1 MSSNELTHH
10 GIKGMRWGVR
20 RYQNEDGSLTYSGK
34 KRALRMRDQYTKF
47 SKDKKYRDKDGNL
60 TYSGRKKDLRMK
72 ERYSELTGKQ
82 LRGYAVVKNNQSKNV
97 KKTNQKKISEMSDNE
112 LRDRINR
119 INLEKQ
125 YTDLIKN
132 ADSINKQ
139 SEGKSFIKTV
149 RSDVIKPVA
158 IDLGRQALK
167 SGGVKIL
174 NNLVKNPELKFYTNN
189 KKKS

>member
-20 RYQNEDGSLTYSGK
+20 RYQN
-34 KRALRMRDQYTKF
+34 
-47 SKDKKYRDKDGNL
+47 KDGTL
-60 TYSGRKKDLRMK
+60 TKAGRKKMAKLDK
-72 ERYSELTGKQ
+72 EYSKLTGQ
-82 LRGYAVVKNNQSKNV
+82 NRNRNAESPNTRLSKM
-97 KKTNQKKISEMSDNE
+97 TDDEI
-112 LRDRINR
+112 RTRINR
-119 INLEKQ
+119 INLEKD
-125 YTDLIKN
+125 YLDLIN
-132 ADSINKQ
+132 NQDSINKQ

-174 NNLVKNPELKFYTNN
+174 NTLVKNPELKLYTNN

>member
-20 RYQNEDGSLTYSGK
+20 RYQNKDGSLTK
-34 KRALRMRDQYTKF
+34 A
-47 SKDKKYRDKDGNL
+47 
-60 TYSGRKKDLRMK
+60 GRKKMAKLDK
-72 ERYSELTGKQ
+72 EYSKLIGQNRNTDKESLNAKSLPT
-82 LRGYAVVKNNQSKNV
+82 
-97 KKTNQKKISEMSDNE
+97 KKKKLSDMTDDE
-112 LRDRINR
+112 IRARINR
-119 INLEKQ
+119 INLERD
-125 YTDLIKN
+125 YLDLIN
-132 ADSINKQ
+132 NQDSINKQ

-167 SGGVKIL
+167 SGGVKVL
-174 NNLVKNPELKFYTNN
+174 NSLVKNPELKLYTNN

>member
-20 RYQNEDGSLTYSGK
+20 RYQNKDGSLTK
-34 KRALRMRDQYTKF
+34 A
-47 SKDKKYRDKDGNL
+47 
-60 TYSGRKKDLRMK
+60 GRKKMAKLDK
-72 ERYSELTGKQ
+72 EYSKLTGQ
-82 LRGYAVVKNNQSKNV
+82 NRNRNRNTESPNTRLSK
-97 KKTNQKKISEMSDNE
+97 MSDDE
-112 LRDRINR
+112 IRSRINR
-119 INLEKQ
+119 INLERD
-125 YTDLIKN
+125 YLDLIN
-132 ADSINKQ
+132 NQDSINKQ
-139 SEGKSFIKTV
+139 SKGKGFIKTV

-174 NNLVKNPELKFYTNN
+174 NNLVKNPELKLYTNN

>member
-20 RYQNEDGSLTYSGK
+20 RYQNKDGSLTYSGK

-97 KKTNQKKISEMSDNE
+97 KKTNQKKMSEMSDDE
-112 LRDRINR
+112 LRDQINR
-119 INLEKQ
+119 LDLEKR
-125 YTDLIKN
+125 YSELISSSSVK
-132 ADSINKQ
+132 KQ
-139 SEGKSFIKTV
+139 SKGKAFIK
-149 RSDVIKPVA
+149 DVLESSSKNIAKQTATYLMGKAVNDT
-158 IDLGRQALK
+158 IGKKLGDINM
-167 SGGVKIL
+167 V
-174 NNLVKNPELKFYTNN
+174 NP
-189 KKKS
+189 KKGQKDK